1 MNFWVWT
8 PASGGWGWNPATI
21 EASANAVAAVFAIV
35 AVFVARRAL
44 NATRS
49 EMTSPALQPCH
60 RRSLGD
66 LSVAPVAN
74 GDVGQRLTGSNAQH
88 SRLRSQGIGTAR

>member
-8 PASGGWGWNPATI
+8 PASGGWGWNPAKI

-49 EMTSPALQPCH
+49 EMYIARAPTMSPP
-60 RRSLGD
+60 SLGD

-74 GDVGQRLTGSNAQH
+74 GDVGHG
-88 SRLRSQGIGTAR
+88 

>member
-1 MNFWVWT
+1 MIAESLGGRGAANEFLGLDSGVGWV
-8 PASGGWGWNPATI
+8 GWNPATI

-60 RRSLGD
+60 RRHWVTFLWRPSPMAT
-66 LSVAPVAN
+66 SAKAN
-74 GDVGQRLTGSNAQH
+74 GVERAT
-88 SRLRSQGIGTAR
+88 